1 MPSRSKRASQTNA
14 AIADQLERIAELLE
28 AQDANAFRVRAYRN
42 AATTLRGLDRPVAEI
57 LETGGVAGL
66 QELPNIGEGLAGVI
80 AEAVDTGRSSLLE
93 QLRGDTGPER
103 VLASVGGIGP
113 SLAQRIHEQLGIET
127 LAELEAAANDGRLA
141 SVPGFGKRRV
151 QAVREALAGRFVR
164 GGGRA
169 GASTRRGGD
178 PPVGELLDVDREY
191 RERAAA
197 GTLRRIA
204 PKRFNPRAEAWL
216 PVLHTRRGDAEYTA
230 LFSNT
235 ARAHELGTTDDWVV
249 IYRERGD
256 DRRQW
261 TVVTAQGGRQGGKRV
276 VRGREDES
284 ADSQPPG

>member
-1 MPSRSKRASQTNA
+1 MPSRNKRSAPANAS
-14 AIADQLERIAELLE
+14 IAEQLERIAELLE
-28 AQDANAFRVRAYRN
+28 AQDANTFRVRAYRN
-42 AATTLRGLDRPVAEI
+42 AAGTLRGLDRPAAEI
-57 LETGGVAGL
+57 LEQDGAAGL
-66 QELPNIGEGLAGVI
+66 EDLPNIGEALAGVI
-80 AEAVDTGRSSLLE
+80 GEVVDTGRSSLLE
-93 QLRGDTGPER
+93 QLRGDAGPGL

-127 LAELEAAANDGRLA
+127 LAELESAAHDGRLD

-164 GGGRA
+164 GG
-169 GASTRRGGD
+169 RGGTAARGSGD

-204 PKRFNPRAEAWL
+204 PKRFNPRGEAWL
-216 PVLHTRRGDAEYTA
+216 PVLHTRRGAAEYTA

-249 IYRERGD
+249 IYLERGD

-261 TVVTAQGGRQGGKRV
+261 TVVTAQSGRREGKRV
-276 VRGREDES
+276 VRGRENEG
-284 ADSQPPG
+284 AE